1 VTGIKWDQV
10 RSDAQFLYLM
20 SAPGQI
26 GNIREA
32 YSSYSRG
39 DYAAARQASSR
50 GLQAATANA
59 AVGLA
64 LANPTTTYRLVQ
76 GGARISGGPAGDI
89 YRKIDFYQDIY
100 KEYKRGD
107 LEGKDFVFEMI
118 PSMSQMAIKR
128 YTTYD
133 EARPTKSYE
142 VVASNS
148 TNNMGKKVLSARKK
162 TVPAKPK
169 SKAAAKVKGRCKVR
183 DGPYIQCTRK
193 AGHAGLHRSGPS
205 RWHG

>member
-1 VTGIKWDQV
+1 
-10 RSDAQFLYLM
+10 M

-26 GNIREA
+26 GNIREV

-39 DYAAARQASSR
+39 DYAAARQASSS
-50 GLQAATANA
+50 GLQAAVANA

-64 LANPTTTYRLVQ
+64 LANPTATYRLAR

-89 YRKIDFYQDIY
+89 YRKIDFYNDIY

-107 LEGKDFVFEMI
+107 LEAKDFVFEMI

-133 EARPTKSYE
+133 EARPIKSYE

-148 TNNMGKKVLSARKK
+148 TNNMGKKVLPRRKK
-162 TVPAKPK
+162 NGKVKPK
-169 SKAAAKVKGRCKVR
+169 ATVTVSLNRCRARYLYTKVR
-183 DGPYIQCTRK
+183 CNLK
-193 AGHAGLHRSGPS
+193 KGHTGDHRSGRSHWP
-205 RWHG
+205 R